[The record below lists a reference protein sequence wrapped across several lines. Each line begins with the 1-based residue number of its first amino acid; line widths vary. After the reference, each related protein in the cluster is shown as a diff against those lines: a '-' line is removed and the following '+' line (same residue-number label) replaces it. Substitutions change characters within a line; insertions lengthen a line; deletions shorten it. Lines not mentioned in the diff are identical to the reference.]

1 MAALCARATASR
13 PARKTI
19 LVADDDASIRGLL
32 RQDLEAAGYAVIEAR
47 NGHEAIDLARKK
59 RPNLL
64 ILDVVMPEA
73 TGFDATVILRADP
86 RTMGIPILMLT
97 VVEEKERAFR
107 LGVDRYLPKP
117 IDKDRLLAEVEALIA
132 MGVSA
137 RKVLVVAADDDRR
150 QALGEALIASG
161 HAVRSVPS
169 ANACLEQATH
179 DRPDLVL
186 ADAALAE
193 RADLVR
199 VLRADSRSSDL
210 AVLLLQ

>member
-1 MAALCARATASR
+1 
-13 PARKTI
+13 
-19 LVADDDASIRGLL
+19 
-32 RQDLEAAGYAVIEAR
+32 VIEAK
-47 NGHEAIDLARKK
+47 NGQEAIDLARKK

-64 ILDVVMPEA
+64 ILDVMMPEA
-73 TGFDATVILRADP
+73 TGFDATMILRADP
-86 RTMGIPILMLT
+86 VTMGIPILMLT
-97 VVEEKERAFR
+97 IVEEKERAFR

-117 IDKDRLLAEVEALIA
+117 IDKDRLLTEVEALIA

-137 RKVLVVAADDDRR
+137 RKVLVVAADDDKR
-150 QALGEALIASG
+150 QALGEALVASG

-169 ANACLEQATH
+169 ANSCLEQATH

-193 RADLVR
+193 RTDLVR

-210 AVLLLQ
+210 VVLLLQ